1 MKRFP
6 GIIISAIVL
15 LLGSLFQLLMAVLMG
30 LGGILEQRQIQFGGH
45 LSGVTAAPTPAWLP
59 IFTYVLSALFVSLAA
74 WGILTAVG
82 LFRVRRW
89 ARYSVLIIGGCL
101 ALIGLPSMVMML
113 VLTAIPLPVPA
124 SVDVTHVHTAQTIT
138 RIVLGTGAAFY
149 GFVCAVGI
157 SWLVYFNLKKVRG
170 LFADAAGLPAHGRRP
185 FLISTIA
192 VLSLIGAL
200 TCILVAILPV
210 PGGFFGWILQGWAK
224 VAVLLAWAALLA
236 ASGVGLWRLDEWGRR
251 LTLAVQALGLA
262 QYVVFLVRPSL
273 MTRYSEE
280 VGRSMNL
287 AHAQQLPPQFQ
298 AIVYNASFGLG
309 MLVLLAIV
317 AILHHYRTA
326 FRRHI
331 EPSQN
336 EPAAIA

>member
-1 MKRFP
+1 MKRLP
-6 GIIISAIVL
+6 GIIVAAIVL
-15 LLGSLFQLLMAVLMG
+15 LLGSLFQLLMAILMG
-30 LGGILEQRQIQFGGH
+30 LGGILEQRQIHSGGN
-45 LSGVTAAPTPAWLP
+45 LPGAAAAPAPTWLP

-82 LFRVRRW
+82 LFRLRRW

-101 ALIGLPSMVMML
+101 SLIGLPSMVLML

-124 SVDVTHVHTAQTIT
+124 SVDVTHVHTAQSMT

-149 GFVCAVGI
+149 GLVCAVGI

-170 LFADAAGLPAHGRRP
+170 LFADVAGLPAHGRRP

-200 TCILVAILPV
+200 TCILVAILPM

-262 QYVVFLVRPSL
+262 QYVVYLVRPSL

-287 AHAQQLPPQFQ
+287 AQAQQLPPQFQ
-298 AIVYNASFGLG
+298 AVLYNASFGLG
-309 MLVLLAIV
+309 MLVLIAIV
-317 AILHHYRTA
+317 AILHHYRKA
-326 FRRHI
+326 FA
-331 EPSQN
+331 PPASPPTT
-336 EPAAIA
+336 EPAFLE